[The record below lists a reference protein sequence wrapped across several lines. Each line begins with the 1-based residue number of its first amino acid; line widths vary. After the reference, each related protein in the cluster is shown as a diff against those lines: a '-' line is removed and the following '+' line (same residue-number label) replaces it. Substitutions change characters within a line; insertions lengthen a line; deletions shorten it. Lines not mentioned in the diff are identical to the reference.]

1 MAAGNELT
9 LVGNITSDPD
19 LKILSSG
26 VPVAS
31 FGLAWNRRFQQ
42 DGEWQEEPHFF
53 DITCW
58 RDLAENVAE
67 SFSKGDRVVVVGR
80 LEQSRWED
88 KETGQSRSKVGVTAD
103 EVAASVRW
111 ATVEITKVQGD
122 GGGRQDRGRSA
133 GGRSGGGRGRD
144 EGGRS
149 GGRGRKDRD
158 DRYSNE
164 DPF

>member
-9 LVGNITSDPD
+9 VVGNITSDPD
-19 LKILSSG
+19 LKILASG

-67 SFSKGDRVVVVGR
+67 SFSKGDRVIVVGR

-88 KETGQSRSKVGVTAD
+88 KDTGQSRSKVGITAD
-103 EVAASVRW
+103 EVGPSLRW
-111 ATVEITKVQGD
+111 ATVAISKVESQGSRLLS
-122 GGGRQDRGRSA
+122 RQDRGRS
-133 GGRSGGGRGRD
+133 GGGKGRE

-149 GGRGRKDRD
+149 GGRNRKDRD